1 LSTATRSSNLAI
13 LGAGP
18 TGLEAALAAEEA
30 GLPFTLFEASSVP
43 AGAVAEWG
51 HVRLFTPWDLSV
63 SPRARRRLEAAG
75 HDVPTGEACPLA
87 RELCD
92 RVYRPLA
99 ELPGIGERLR
109 LEHRVVAISR
119 AGLLKN
125 EQIGTGRRSEHP
137 FRILLDTPQGQ
148 RIEPAGLVIDC
159 TGTWGQPN
167 ALGDGGIPAPGEHEA
182 AGRIVRYL
190 PDLERDADGW
200 IGRRI
205 LLVGAGHS
213 GQTAARALAKLA
225 DDDGST
231 HTYWALRSTDPR
243 FELADDPLPG
253 RAALTREAAALAAGA
268 SPGVEPITGVV
279 VDRIDEQPSGLQV
292 TLRHTDDSLR
302 VIVVDRI
309 LSLTG
314 SVGDHAIYRQLQV
327 HECWATSGPMK
338 LAAALLGAAGGD
350 CLTQTS
356 HGADTLKNPE
366 PGFFILGSKSYGR
379 NTTFLLRVGWE
390 QVDEVMG
397 LLATG

>member
-1 LSTATRSSNLAI
+1 MSTTTSNLAI

-30 GLPFTLFEASSVP
+30 GLPFTVFEASGGP

-75 HDVPTGEACPLA
+75 HDVPAGDTCPLA
-87 RELCD
+87 RELLD
-92 RVYRPLA
+92 HVYRPLA
-99 ELPGIGERLR
+99 ELPGIAGRLR
-109 LEHRVVAISR
+109 LEHRAVAVGR

-137 FRILLDTPQGQ
+137 FRILLDTPDGQ
-148 RIEPAGLVIDC
+148 RIESAGLVIDC

-167 ALGDGGIPAPGEHEA
+167 ALGDGGIPAPGEREA
-182 AGRIVRYL
+182 ADRIVRFL
-190 PDLERDADGW
+190 PDLETDADDW
-200 IGRRI
+200 IGRRT

-225 DDDGST
+225 DANGST
-231 HTYWALRSTDPR
+231 HTIWAFRSENPR
-243 FELADDPLPG
+243 FEIPHDPLPQ
-253 RAALTREAAALAAGA
+253 RAALTREAGALAAGT
-268 SPGVEPITGVV
+268 SPGLEPITGVV
-279 VDRIDEQPSGLQV
+279 VDRIDDAPSGLQV
-292 TLRHTDDSLR
+292 TLRHADGARR
-302 VIVVDRI
+302 VVEVDRI

-314 SVGDHAIYRQLQV
+314 SVGDHTIYRQLQV

-338 LAAALLGAAGGD
+338 LAATLLGASGGD
-350 CLTQTS
+350 CLDQTS

-379 NTTFLLRVGWE
+379 NTTFLLRVGWQ
-390 QVDEVMG
+390 QVDEVFE
-397 LLATG
+397 LLAGA